1 MTLQGSQHRS
11 AMPDRCGDDGFT
23 LFEMLIVLTL
33 IALLGLLALPLARGT
48 ASARGIDTAI
58 RDLAR
63 NLAAARS
70 DAMRDAARRSVL
82 IDARNRRW
90 RRDDSVRWTA
100 LPPGIGID
108 VTAPR
113 NAVTSGV
120 TRLSYF
126 HDGSASG
133 GTIRLRHGARRR
145 AIAID
150 WLSGR
155 LTLRDG
161 G

>member
-1 MTLQGSQHRS
+1 
-11 AMPDRCGDDGFT
+11 MPDRCGAEGFT
-23 LFEMLIVLTL
+23 LFEMLVVLAL

-48 ASARGIDTAI
+48 ASARSIDTAM

-70 DAMRDAARRSVL
+70 DAMRDAAPRSVL

-90 RRDDSVRWTA
+90 RRIEHRRWTA
-100 LPPGIGID
+100 LPHGVGID

-113 NAVTSGV
+113 NAITASGV

-133 GTIRLRHGARRR
+133 GTIRLRDGTRRR